1 MAVHNRVFRLLE
13 VSIRFGSSNW
23 LSNENLH
30 GAGIYRR
37 HFCFPMLHGIGRFF
51 YLAAMQVR
59 FFSFPTFLWFWL
71 FLAFVNFTDAQ
82 SNANEGAPHFFLPA
96 QIGQRP
102 NTPFSLLV
110 SVTGKPAIRI
120 TVNHLPDG
128 LTFDAASNSISG
140 QVTKPG
146 RYQIDLLAENP
157 VGKAIHSLQLSVGD
171 TLCLTPPMGWNS
183 WNVFTKDIDENMLM
197 QMADAMVKSGMR
209 DAGYQYINIDDFWH
223 AETREADGRPK
234 ADPKKFPHGLKYLAD
249 YVHARG
255 LKLGIY
261 SCAGDKTCGK
271 CFGGFN
277 YEEIDAKTYAAWEID
292 LLKYDYCFAPWS
304 RKAAQQRYEKMGSA
318 LKNSGRTIVFSVCEW
333 GLRHPWKWARRA
345 GGSYWRITP
354 DIFDVWKGGNP
365 WQMSVMHIVKKA
377 MRLRQYNAP
386 GGWNDPDML
395 LVGNN
400 GKGKATSAGGVY
412 HGMTP
417 DEYRAHF
424 ALWCALRAPLLASC
438 DLRTISKQDLDLLT
452 DPMLLKWSQ
461 QAARPYPEI
470 SKKGKLFILSQQ
482 FTDGTSGTMYFN
494 SGEKDI
500 SVAGIGV
507 VRKHAVVLK

>member
-1 MAVHNRVFRLLE
+1 
-13 VSIRFGSSNW
+13 
-23 LSNENLH
+23 
-30 GAGIYRR
+30 
-37 HFCFPMLHGIGRFF
+37 ML
-51 YLAAMQVR
+51 VR
-59 FFSFPTFLWFWL
+59 FFSFPFFLAVWL
-71 FLAFVNFTDAQ
+71 FLGAAVPAFAQ
-82 SNANEGAPHFFLPA
+82 KNSNEGAPQFFLPA
-96 QIGQRP
+96 QMGHRP
-102 NTPFSLLV
+102 NTPFSLLI
-110 SVTGKPAIRI
+110 SVTGKQAIHI
-120 TVNHLPDG
+120 TTSPLPEG
-128 LTFDAASNSISG
+128 LVLDEASGLLSG
-140 QVTKPG
+140 RVKQSGSYTLE
-146 RYQIDLLAENP
+146 IIAENP
-157 VGKAIHSLQLSVGD
+157 VGKATHSLRLSIGD

-197 QMADAMVKSGMR
+197 QMADAMVATGMR

-234 ADPKKFPHGLKYLAD
+234 ADPKKFPHGMKYLAD

-271 CFGGFN
+271 CFGGFS
-277 YEEIDAKTYAAWEID
+277 YEEIDAKTYAEWGID

-304 RKAAQQRYEKMGSA
+304 RKAAQQRYQKMGSA

-333 GLRHPWKWARRA
+333 GLRQPWKWARAA

-365 WQMSVMHIVKKA
+365 WQMSVMRIVKKA
-377 MRLRQYNAP
+377 MRLKHYNAP

-400 GKGKATSAGGVY
+400 GQGKATSGGGTY

-438 DLRTISKQDLDLLT
+438 DLRSISRPDLELLT
-452 DPMLLKWSQ
+452 DPKLLKWNQ
-461 QAARPYPEI
+461 QAVRPYPEI
-470 SKKGKLFILSQQ
+470 AKKGKLFILSQQ
-482 FTDGTSGTMYFN
+482 FNDGTSGMMYFN

-500 SVAGIGV
+500 TVPEIGI